1 MLKQIPFANAAA
13 SLSGVFYIVFAGFQ
27 AVAPDFFVLI
37 YNAQFLG
44 ADVARLF
51 PQELT
56 MASFIGTLVI
66 LVVTGWVIGYV
77 FVCFYNWF
85 SKR

>member
-13 SLSGVFYIVFAGFQ
+13 TLSGVFYIVFAGIW
-27 AVAPDFFVLI
+27 AIAPDFFALI

-44 ADVARLF
+44 ADVARFF

-56 MASFIGTLVI
+56 VANFIWTLVI
-66 LVVTGWVIGYV
+66 LVVTGWIIGYA
-77 FVCFYNWF
+77 FVWFYNWF
-85 SKR
+85 LKR